1 VTRAKVARRT
11 TLVVLGSIAGF
22 ALLAVV
28 LGGRWTELTHA
39 MAAAPLG
46 LIALAALLQLG
57 SLLARSEAWNRCVR
71 SAGGTIERRKL
82 FQVASI
88 GYLGNIVNGELGFA
102 VRIAALRKAAPKDT
116 PKLGALAVSEVPILL
131 VEAALAALVSFTLV
145 GPLGLP
151 WWLPIAAFAG
161 MAGLGLGL
169 RRVALRRGLRGWW
182 GGLSV
187 LHDPPERVRMAAFI
201 LLAMIAQILRNWLML
216 YAVGIEVSLF
226 DATAVLIATAV
237 LGALPLG
244 PSVGASACV
253 LILGAHGVAGV
264 AGAGLL
270 LTATGAIG
278 AIGYAAWALADHLWD
293 VRGRL
298 HRHQVDRVRTR
309 RAQASAGAMQ
319 AILTA
324 LPARRR
330 ANVESTYFG
339 GITHEQLAR
348 ILFPYH
354 GAGARRLE
362 FA

>member
-1 VTRAKVARRT
+1 MISSKVARKV
-11 TLVVLGSIAGF
+11 TLLVLGSLVGF
-22 ALLAVV
+22 GLLALV

-39 MAAAPLG
+39 MAAAPVG
-46 LIALAALLQLG
+46 LLALAALLQLG

-82 FQVASI
+82 FHVASL

-102 VRIAALRKAAPKDT
+102 VRIAALRRAAPKDT

-151 WWLPIAAFAG
+151 WWLPIALFALMG
-161 MAGLGLGL
+161 GLGILL
-169 RRVALRRGLRGWW
+169 RRAALRRGLRGWW

-187 LHDPPERVRMAAFI
+187 LRNPSDRVRMAAWV
-201 LLAMIAQILRNWLML
+201 LLAMIAQILRNWLLL
-216 YAVGIEVSLF
+216 YAVGVEVSVF

-253 LILGAHGVAGV
+253 LILGAHGVADV

-270 LTATGAIG
+270 LTATGALG
-278 AIGYAAWALADHLWD
+278 AIGYATWALADHVWD
-293 VRGRL
+293 VRRRL
-298 HRHQVDRVRTR
+298 HDHQVDRTRTR
-309 RAQASAGAMQ
+309 RAQASAGAMH
-319 AILTA
+319 AILNA
-324 LPARRR
+324 LPAPRR
-330 ANVESTYFG
+330 ASVESTYFG
-339 GITHEQLAR
+339 GVTQAQLSR

-354 GAGARRLE
+354 GASARRLE